1 MVKIF
6 CFIILFAIKIFVC
19 YNKLMKNILITGVC
33 GGMGKATAEFLEN
46 NGYNVFG
53 LDITDCENN
62 KINFFK
68 TDLTKEESIKNAFE
82 KIKQQTDSIDA
93 IIHFAGIYKLNSL
106 VEMSEQEFVKIFDI
120 NLFSMFRINKIFLPL
135 LKNGSKII
143 LTSSELAPLDPLPFT
158 GIYAITK
165 SAIEK
170 YAYSLKMEL
179 QLLNI
184 DVCVI
189 RPGAVKTTLLN
200 DSQSQIDK
208 FCETTKLYKYNSKK
222 FKSITEKVETKNISP
237 EKIAK
242 LAFKILNKK
251 HPKFV
256 YSINRNFGL
265 RLLSFLPKKLQLK
278 IIKSILKEK
287 K

>member
-1 MVKIF
+1 
-6 CFIILFAIKIFVC
+6 
-19 YNKLMKNILITGVC
+19 MKNILITGVC

-53 LDITDCENN
+53 LDITECENK
-62 KINFFK
+62 KIKFLK
-68 TDLTKEESIKNAFE
+68 TDLTDENSIKIAFE
-82 KIKQQTDSIDA
+82 KIKEQTSSIDA
-93 IIHFAGIYKLNSL
+93 IIHFAGIYRLNSL
-106 VEMSEQEFVKIFDI
+106 VEMSEQEFVKTFDI

-189 RPGAVKTTLLN
+189 RPGAVKTTLLA
-200 DSQSQIDK
+200 DSQSQIDN
-208 FCETTKLYKYNSKK
+208 FCKNTKLYKYNSQK

-242 LAFKILNKK
+242 LTFKILNKK
-251 HPKFV
+251 HPKFI
-256 YSINRNFGL
+256 YNINRNFGL
-265 RLLSFLPKKLQLK
+265 RLLNFLPKKLQLK

-287 K
+287 KAN

>member
-1 MVKIF
+1 
-6 CFIILFAIKIFVC
+6 
-19 YNKLMKNILITGVC
+19 MKNILITGVC

-46 NGYNVFG
+46 NGYNIFG
-53 LDITDCENN
+53 LDITDCENK

-82 KIKQQTDSIDA
+82 KIKQQADSLDA

-106 VEMSEQEFVKIFDI
+106 VEMSEQDFVKTFDI

-184 DVCVI
+184 EVCVI
-189 RPGAVKTTLLN
+189 RPGAVKTTLLA

-242 LAFKILNKK
+242 LTFKILNKK

-256 YSINRNFGL
+256 YNINRNFGL
-265 RLLSFLPKKLQLK
+265 KLLNALPKKLQLK
-278 IIKSILKEK
+278 IIKNILKEK
-287 K
+287 KHKN